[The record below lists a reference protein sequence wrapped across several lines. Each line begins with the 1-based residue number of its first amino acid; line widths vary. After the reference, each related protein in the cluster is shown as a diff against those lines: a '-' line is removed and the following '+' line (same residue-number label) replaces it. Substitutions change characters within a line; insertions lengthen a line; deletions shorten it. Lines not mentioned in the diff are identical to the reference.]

1 MFYKQNTNTGR
12 CQLLFPRP
20 LAFSHTAPVPLC
32 PHLSTHGIV
41 NLSPAECADAFESN
55 AHHMDQQRLLHE
67 LLHPIRIPHNVLG
80 LVKFFLSLTVYMFS
94 TS

>member
-1 MFYKQNTNTGR
+1 MTLALASCHFQSLKQQIQTLNPKPRTSKPIQKPRFYKQNTNTGR

-41 NLSPAECADAFESN
+41 NLSPAECADAFE
-55 AHHMDQQRLLHE
+55 
-67 LLHPIRIPHNVLG
+67 
-80 LVKFFLSLTVYMFS
+80 
-94 TS
+94 